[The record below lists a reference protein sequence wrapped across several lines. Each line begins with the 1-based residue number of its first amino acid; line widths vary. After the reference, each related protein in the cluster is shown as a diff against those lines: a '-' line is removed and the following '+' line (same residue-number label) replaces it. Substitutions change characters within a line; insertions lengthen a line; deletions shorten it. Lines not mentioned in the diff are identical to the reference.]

1 MQGYIS
7 YKKTKQQEAIAAQ
20 NRMEA
25 KSARTSKAAGQTLQQ
40 PIITLYG
47 TGWCGYCVAAR
58 SFFKAN
64 GIAYTDLD
72 VEKSKEDYNSY
83 RKFGKK
89 GIPVITI
96 DNDVIEGFDEDEIR
110 KKLDQWLNKA

>member
-1 MQGYIS
+1 
-7 YKKTKQQEAIAAQ
+7 
-20 NRMEA
+20 MEA